1 LQQAGGIV
9 GIREWIVHA
18 GGLGVM
24 HDAAVGIELVVA
36 TFWRKIRGLN
46 LFDSVAARPSS
57 CKNVP
62 KYIHTEIY
70 AFC

>member
-1 LQQAGGIV
+1 MQKQLEAFMV
-9 GIREWIVHA
+9 NKTKAEN
-18 GGLGVM
+18 
-24 HDAAVGIELVVA
+24 AVDEAVVYTVTLA